1 MKYPL
6 LSTALL
12 SSTLTLSSLTLPSAA
27 AYAGQWTLGLGAIG
41 MEEIYHG
48 QDKNHTLFPVIA
60 YETENFSISGEGA
73 FYQFYGNENSPLS
86 LYAGLGISGNSYD
99 SDDATILEG
108 MKTRHDGVDLGIG
121 GEFDLGMAS
130 LSAAIAGDV
139 SGHHDGFQMNLGLE
153 SNFPVNRY
161 LIVAPSIEVEALS
174 KDYVDYYFGV
184 KDSEATAARSAYKGK
199 DTVNTSASLG
209 FIIPITEEWRIVNQL
224 TYTWLGDGIS
234 DSPLIKRD
242 NVFSGMIMTT
252 YTF

>member
-1 MKYPL
+1 MKKSL
-6 LSTALL
+6 FCTALL
-12 SSTLTLSSLTLPSAA
+12 SSTLTVSTLMLPSAS

-41 MEEIYHG
+41 MEEIYYG
-48 QDKNHTLFPVIA
+48 QDKNYTLFPVIA
-60 YETENFSISGEGA
+60 YETENFSIGGEGA

-86 LYAGLGISGNSYD
+86 LYAGLGMSGDGYD

-108 MKTRHDGVDLGIG
+108 MKTRHNSVDLSLG

-130 LSAAIAGDV
+130 LSAAVAGDV
-139 SGHHDGFQMNLGLE
+139 SGRHDGFQMNLGLE
-153 SNFPVNRY
+153 SSFPVNRY

-209 FIIPITEEWRIVNQL
+209 FIIPLTEEWRIVNQL

-242 NVFSGMIMTT
+242 KVFSGMIMTT